1 MSTNIHNTKY
11 LQNARKELRK
21 NITPEEL
28 VLWYQL
34 RNNRFY
40 SYNFKRQHSVGN
52 FIVDFYCP
60 LKKLAIELDGSQ
72 HLDNVEYDKER
83 TNFLESLGIKVI
95 RFWNNEVNENLYG
108 VLLKIKEQLETQT
121 PLLS

>member
-1 MSTNIHNTKY
+1 MSTNTHNKKY
-11 LQNARKELRK
+11 LQDTRKELRK

-40 SYNFKRQHSVGN
+40 GYNFKRQHSAGN

-72 HLDNVEYDKER
+72 HLDNIEYDKER

-95 RFWNNEVNENLYG
+95 RFWNNEVNKNLHG
-108 VLLKIKEQLETQT
+108 VLLKIKEELETQT
-121 PLLS
+121 PS